1 MELKK
6 IILLQLENRM
16 GEKQTCQKNKG
27 RTILLSTEINDESAM
42 MVVDAF
48 LQLQSEDPLKDI
60 TMIINSP
67 GGEISSMFAITDMM
81 DMLSCD
87 IRTIVLGMAAS
98 AASFI
103 ATCGTPGKR
112 FISKNSKIM
121 VHSVSGGA
129 IGVIHDINIAV
140 DEIKSLQE
148 QMLEEY
154 VKRTKIGKAEIKS
167 LLERDRYLKPEEA
180 IEMGLVDG
188 IIKSLY

>member
-1 MELKK
+1 MS
-6 IILLQLENRM
+6 
-16 GEKQTCQKNKG
+16 EKNVCQKNKG

-42 MVVDAF
+42 MVVDAL

-60 TMIINSP
+60 TIIINSP

-81 DMLSCD
+81 DMISCD
-87 IRTIVLGMAAS
+87 VRTIVLGMAAS

-154 VKRTKIGKAEIKS
+154 SKRTKVNKAEIKN

-188 IIKSLY
+188 IIKSIY